1 MPPPKFLLK
10 EVYAMARM
18 LKLRYLGNDLK
29 FYIPDLDNLQEA
41 FYADTVSQAWEAL
54 FEGQSSPLM
63 PVNVGCAVN
72 ETLGGYVEYYQFVSA
87 MFGSGGHNTHNL
99 FMDKPISHDWDTS
112 WPGAVGTNG
121 VHMPP
126 TVNSPWVCPANGR
139 YAEFTQRS
147 DTSTGFIVY
156 NENGTRISES
166 LYQYLLFTESQTV
179 VCGITSWDSFR
190 NAATFNDAKEFC
202 SAVTLSN
209 SGARIWVRPNTAEEY
224 TFLHLLWDFVRPLPG
239 DEDDPTSDPEDESDD
254 PYSDDDSPYDPSDE
268 GGGDGDGDDP
278 YDPGDP
284 IPEPDVPD
292 ISIADSGL
300 VTIYTPTSGQLA
312 DLAAYL
318 WSNDFITSMVKELY
332 ADALDVIISLG
343 FLPFNVSHSGTKE
356 IKVGDRGTGILS
368 NYPSV
373 KYVKFDAGTITLKS
387 TLGAYIDY
395 APYTKGDIFIPF
407 VGYVPLDI
415 DAFMGHDISLKYI
428 CDLCTGSAV
437 AILKKDN
444 DVWQQFACNLLTQVP
459 LSAANYAQ
467 MYQTIIGAT
476 AILAGAGVAGA
487 AGIGGA
493 AVGGEAAEGA
503 QAIASQSGGAAKA
516 ASGIMSAAATKPQI
530 QKSNNLSLSAGL
542 LGNKKAFI
550 QLYRPNLALPDNQN
564 KFQGYP
570 SYIETVLSGCA
581 GYTRVSSVN
590 LAVSGATGS
599 ELSMIDSI
607 LKTGFIIGN
616 GSKPSGSGILLCQNK
631 SPAHQIKKDI
641 TKIAELSGTF
651 RDSVS
656 VINPTIRIEYN
667 DPVAFDYVY
676 VSHFGRWYFVEDITM
691 VRKDVMDISL
701 RVDVLETFAD
711 GILAN
716 KAIIDK
722 SASKYNLYL
731 NDDSLKMYQ
740 KPLIQQIEFPNAL
753 FAQHEWVLIVAGA

>member
-1 MPPPKFLLK
+1 
-10 EVYAMARM
+10 MARL
-18 LKLRYLGNDLK
+18 LKLRYMGIPINILIPEITDYSTAFSYTTAESAKDGIFDGLEDTRLTFQVGYATGNSVLTYRDYYNLIYAFCPNNQNIYCEAPSDHTWDVDWPTPCGENK
-29 FYIPDLDNLQEA
+29 ILIPPA
-41 FYADTVSQAWEAL
+41 VS
-54 FEGQSSPLM
+54 GQ
-63 PVNVGCAVN
+63 N
-72 ETLGGYVEYYQFVSA
+72 
-87 MFGSGGHNTHNL
+87 
-99 FMDKPISHDWDTS
+99 
-112 WPGAVGTNG
+112 
-121 VHMPP
+121 
-126 TVNSPWVCPANGR
+126 WVCPANGR
-139 YAEFTQRS
+139 YVEFSGVAASGTLKA
-147 DTSTGFIVY
+147 TVY
-156 NENGTRISES
+156 SENGSRI
-166 LYQYLLFTESQTV
+166 TP
-179 VCGITSWDSFR
+179 TSGTYTDGFSYIPGEIVTFGVDLEHWEEFR
-190 NAATFNDAKEFC
+190 NATDFATVLNYAHCVSITNTWDGKVR
-202 SAVTLSN
+202 AVNTNSN
-209 SGARIWVRPNTAEEY
+209 NNILRVIWELVRNIN
-224 TFLHLLWDFVRPLPG
+224 G
-239 DEDDPTSDPEDESDD
+239 EDDPTVDPEDESDD
-254 PYSDDDSPYDPSDE
+254 PYSDDDSPYDPSDT
-268 GGGDGDGDDP
+268 GGGDGEGDDP

-284 IPEPDVPD
+284 IPEPDVPN

-300 VTIYTPTSGQLA
+300 VTIYTPTAGQLA
-312 DLAAYL
+312 ELAAYL
-318 WSNDFITSMVKELY
+318 WSNDFITSMVKDLY

-343 FLPFNVSHSGTKE
+343 FVPFNVSHGGTRE
-356 IKVGDRGTGILS
+356 IKVGNRGTGILS
-368 NYPSV
+368 NYPAAN
-373 KYVKFDAGTITLKS
+373 YHKFDAGTISLKT

-395 APYTKGDIFIPF
+395 APYTKGDIYIPF

-415 DAFMGHDISLKYI
+415 DAFMGHSISLKYI

-476 AILAGAGVAGA
+476 AILAGAGIAGA

-550 QLYRPNLALPDNQN
+550 QLYRPNLALPANQN

-570 SYIETVLSGCA
+570 SYIELTLSECS
-581 GYTRVSSVN
+581 GYTRVSSCN
-590 LAVSGATGS
+590 LTIPGATGS

-607 LKTGFIIGN
+607 LKTGFIVGS
-616 GSKPSGSGILLCQNK
+616 GSKPTGSGILLCQNK
-631 SPAHQIKKDI
+631 SPAHQVKKDI
-641 TKIAELSGTF
+641 TKIAELTGTF

-656 VINPTIRIEYN
+656 VINPVIRIEYN

-691 VRKDVMDISL
+691 VRKNVMDVTL

-711 GILAN
+711 GILSN

-722 SASKYNLYL
+722 SANKYNLYL

-753 FAQHEWVLIVAGA
+753 FTQNEWVLIVSGS

>member
-1 MPPPKFLLK
+1 
-10 EVYAMARM
+10 MARM
-18 LKLRYLGNDLK
+18 LTLRYMGNDLK
-29 FYIPDLDNLQEA
+29 LYIPDFRPISTSKNNIQTLNEA
-41 FYADTVSQAWEAL
+41 WQWMGWEP
-54 FEGQSSPLM
+54 SSPNTPVVCGFANAQTQVGLTDYYVLM
-63 PVNVGCAVN
+63 RASVGDTGHKCKN
-72 ETLGGYVEYYQFVSA
+72 MYLPYQY
-87 MFGSGGHNTHNL
+87 N
-99 FMDKPISHDWDTS
+99 WDEA
-112 WPGAVGTNG
+112 WPEPCGENKILI
-121 VHMPP
+121 PP
-126 TVNSPWVCPANGR
+126 AHGNWTCPANGR
-139 YAEFTQRS
+139 YVQFTASGTITPGTTQS
-147 DTSTGFIVY
+147 CTANVYEEDDTIITMNSGGSSRQNNF
-156 NENGTRISES
+156 
-166 LYQYLLFTESQTV
+166 YLAAHNMVFTSVTD
-179 VCGITSWDSFR
+179 WDSFR
-190 NAATFNDAKEFC
+190 HAETFNDAKQYGAC
-202 SAVTLSN
+202 ISMTLSAL
-209 SGARIWVRPNTAEEY
+209 GIWVQPGSGNDFH
-224 TFLHLLWDFVRPLPG
+224 FLRILWDLTRAFGG
-239 DEDDPTSDPEDESDD
+239 DDDDPTTDPDDESDD
-254 PYSDDDSPYDPSDE
+254 PYSDDDSPYDPSDT

-284 IPEPDVPD
+284 IPEPDVPN

-300 VTIYTPTSGQLA
+300 VTIYTPTSNQLA
-312 DLAAYL
+312 SLASYL
-318 WSNDFITSMVKELY
+318 WSNDFITSMVKDLY

-343 FLPFNVSHSGTKE
+343 FVPFSVSAGGTRE
-356 IKVGDRGTGILS
+356 IKVGNRGTTIIS
-368 NYPSV
+368 NYPAAN
-373 KYVKFDAGTITLKS
+373 YHKFDAGTISLKT
-387 TLGAYIDY
+387 TLGAYIDF
-395 APYTKGDIFIPF
+395 APYTKGDIYIPF

-415 DAFMGHDISLKYI
+415 DAFMGHDITLKYI
-428 CDLCTGSAV
+428 VDLCTGSAV
-437 AILKKDN
+437 AILKKDS

-476 AILAGAGVAGA
+476 AVLAGAGVAGA

-570 SYIETVLSGCA
+570 SYIETALSDCS
-581 GYTRVSSVN
+581 GYTRVSSCN
-590 LAVSGATGS
+590 LTIAGATGS

-607 LKTGFIIGN
+607 LKTGFIVGA

-631 SPAHQIKKDI
+631 APAHQIKKEI
-641 TKIAELSGTF
+641 VKIAELTGTF

-667 DPVAFDYVY
+667 SPVAFDYVY

-691 VRKDVMDISL
+691 VRNNVMDISL

-753 FAQHEWVLIVAGA
+753 FSNHEWVLIVAGS

>member
-1 MPPPKFLLK
+1 
-10 EVYAMARM
+10 MAIVERL
-18 LKLRYLGNDLK
+18 LKLRYMGNDLK
-29 FYIPDLDNLQEA
+29 ILITNIDVPVTPYYQNIAEVIWNNTF
-41 FYADTVSQAWEAL
+41 
-54 FEGQSSPLM
+54 GGHSSPYMTSLCGYSTIETDVAYRDYYNLIGALVGGAGRSIQNMYFDANYGFDTMWPTPCGENKILM
-63 PVNVGCAVN
+63 PPRYGNW
-72 ETLGGYVEYYQFVSA
+72 T
-87 MFGSGGHNTHNL
+87 
-99 FMDKPISHDWDTS
+99 
-112 WPGAVGTNG
+112 
-121 VHMPP
+121 
-126 TVNSPWVCPANGR
+126 CPANGR
-139 YAEFTQRS
+139 YCVFGTAPTQGN
-147 DTSTGFIVY
+147 STTTAIVY
-156 NENGTRISES
+156 DEGGSRISEVET
-166 LYQYLLFTESQTV
+166 FTIPNGMIVLSGV
-179 VCGITSWDSFR
+179 NDWDAFR
-190 NAATFNDAKEFC
+190 SAQSFNDALAFTGT
-202 SAVTLSN
+202 VT
-209 SGARIWVRPNTAEEY
+209 VRNTALNPYVESGGG
-224 TFLHLLWDFVRPLPG
+224 TTKSLLRLIWDFVHKIPG
-239 DEDDPTSDPEDESDD
+239 DEDDPTIDPDDDSDD
-254 PYSDDDSPYDPSDE
+254 PYSDDDSPYTPSDT

-300 VTIYTPTSGQLA
+300 VTIYTPQTSQLSA
-312 DLAAYL
+312 LASYL
-318 WSNDFITSMVKELY
+318 WSNDFITSMVKQLY

-343 FLPFNVSHSGTKE
+343 FLPFNIPTAGVRN
-356 IKVGDRGTGILS
+356 IKVGDRDTGISS
-368 NYPSV
+368 NYPSER
-373 KYVKFDAGTITLKS
+373 YHKFDAGTISLKT

-428 CDLCTGSAV
+428 VDLCTGSAV
-437 AILKKDN
+437 AILKKDS
-444 DVWQQFACNLLTQVP
+444 DVWQQFSCNLLTQVP

-476 AILAGAGVAGA
+476 AVLAGAGVAGA

-503 QAIASQSGGAAKA
+503 QAIAAQSGGAAKA

-530 QKSNNLSLSAGL
+530 QKSNNLSLSSGL

-550 QLYRPNLALPDNQN
+550 QLYRPNLALPDQQN

-570 SYIETVLSGCA
+570 SYIETTLLECS
-581 GYTRVSSVN
+581 GYTRVSSCN
-590 LAVSGATGS
+590 LTIAGATGS

-607 LKTGFIIGN
+607 LKTGFIVGS

-641 TKIAELSGTF
+641 VKIAELSGTF

-667 DPVAFDYVY
+667 NPVAFDYVY

-691 VRKDVMDISL
+691 VRNNVMNISL

-711 GILAN
+711 GILSN

-753 FAQHEWVLIVAGA
+753 FSQHEWVLIVSGS

>member
-1 MPPPKFLLK
+1 
-10 EVYAMARM
+10 MARI
-18 LKLRYLGNDLK
+18 LKLRYMGNDIK
-29 FYIPDLDNLQEA
+29 FYIPSINAPDEPFFAESTGQVWNALYNEGSPNIPCLVGDSTDQTELQ
-41 FYADTVSQAWEAL
+41 YIDYY
-54 FEGQSSPLM
+54 
-63 PVNVGCAVN
+63 NVVN
-72 ETLGGYVEYYQFVSA
+72 ELVGA
-87 MFGSGGHNTHNL
+87 SGHELHNL
-99 FMDKPISHDWDTS
+99 YYAKHGDYDTQ
-112 WPGAVGTNG
+112 WPTPLGDNKILI
-121 VHMPP
+121 PP
-126 TVNSPWVCPANGR
+126 SVANQNWICPANGR
-139 YAEFTQRS
+139 YCEFGTAP
-147 DTSTGFIVY
+147 TTGNFNCDAIVY
-156 NENGTRISES
+156 KEDDTRLTDSIFK
-166 LYQYLLFTESQTV
+166 YLTIYSGQINLIGV
-179 VCGITSWDSFR
+179 NDWDNFR
-190 NAATFNDAKEFC
+190 NAATFNDAKQYC
-202 SAVTLSN
+202 KAVTVSLTTQGIYVQHIST
-209 SGARIWVRPNTAEEY
+209 GYGY
-224 TFLHLLWDFVRPLPG
+224 TLLRLIWDFVRPVEG
-239 DEDDPTSDPEDESDD
+239 DEDDPTTDADDESDD
-254 PYSDDDSPYDPSDE
+254 PYSDDDSPYDPSDI
-268 GGGDGDGDDP
+268 GGGDGDGDNP

-284 IPEPDVPD
+284 IPEPDLPN

-300 VTIYTPTSGQLA
+300 VTIYTPTAGQLA

-318 WSNDFITSMVKELY
+318 WSNDFITSMVKDLY

-343 FLPFNVSHSGTKE
+343 FVPFNVTHGGTRE
-356 IKVGDRGTGILS
+356 IKVGNRGTGILS
-368 NYPSV
+368 NYPAAN
-373 KYVKFDAGTITLKS
+373 YHKFDAGTISLKT

-395 APYTKGDIFIPF
+395 APYTKGDIYIPF

-415 DAFMGHDISLKYI
+415 DAFMGHTISLKYI
-428 CDLCTGSAV
+428 VDLCTGSAV
-437 AILKKDN
+437 AILKKDS

-476 AILAGAGVAGA
+476 AILAGAGIAGA

-550 QLYRPNLALPDNQN
+550 QLYRPNLALPANQN

-570 SYIETVLSGCA
+570 SYIELTLSECS
-581 GYTRVSSVN
+581 GYTRVSSCN
-590 LAVSGATGS
+590 LTIPGATGS

-607 LKTGFIIGN
+607 LKTGFIVGN
-616 GSKPSGSGILLCQNK
+616 GSKPTGSGILLCQNK
-631 SPAHQIKKDI
+631 SPAHQVKKDI
-641 TKIAELSGTF
+641 TKIAELTGTF

-667 DPVAFDYVY
+667 NPVAFDYVY
-676 VSHFGRWYFVEDITM
+676 ISHFGRWYFVEDVVM
-691 VRKDVMDISL
+691 VRKNVMDVSL

-711 GILAN
+711 GILSN

-753 FAQHEWVLIVAGA
+753 FTQNEWVLIVSGS

>member
-1 MPPPKFLLK
+1 
-10 EVYAMARM
+10 MARI
-18 LKLRYLGNDLK
+18 LKLRYMGNDLK
-29 FYIPDLDNLQEA
+29 FYIPSINAPETPYYSDVASEVISNA
-41 FYADTVSQAWEAL
+41 
-54 FEGQSSPLM
+54 FEGESSPLI
-63 PVNVGCAVN
+63 PTTVGHSIANNITNYNDYYDLIAAAVDEYSN
-72 ETLGGYVEYYQFVSA
+72 LYFSVCNDYDEEWPNPLGS
-87 MFGSGGHNTHNL
+87 NRIL
-99 FMDKPISHDWDTS
+99 I
-112 WPGAVGTNG
+112 
-121 VHMPP
+121 PP
-126 TVNSPWVCPANGR
+126 SYGNWECPANGR
-139 YAEFTQRS
+139 YCVFGNAPATAGTDS
-147 DTSTGFIVY
+147 TTADVYDKDDNHITVSTGGST
-156 NENGTRISES
+156 N
-166 LYQYLLFTESQTV
+166 YLQIPNNAIILIGV
-179 VCGITSWDSFR
+179 NDWDSFR
-190 NAATFNDAKEFC
+190 HAETFDEAKEYCGNVSFTAAN
-202 SAVTLSN
+202 SAYGSIAVGGNSSNGYTLL
-209 SGARIWVRPNTAEEY
+209 RLI
-224 TFLHLLWDFVRPLPG
+224 WDFVKALPG
-239 DEDDPTSDPEDESDD
+239 DDEDPTTDPADESDD
-254 PYSDDDSPYDPSDE
+254 PYSDDDSPYDPSDT

-278 YDPGDP
+278 YDPGDN
-284 IPEPDVPD
+284 ISEPDTPS

-300 VTIYTPTSGQLA
+300 ITIYTPTAAQLA
-312 DLAAYL
+312 DLARYL

-343 FLPFNVSHSGTKE
+343 FVPFNVPHGGTRE

-373 KYVKFDAGTITLKS
+373 KYVKFDAGTISLKT

-395 APYTKGDIFIPF
+395 APYTKGDIYIPF

-415 DAFMGHDISLKYI
+415 DAFMGHNITLKYI

-476 AILAGAGVAGA
+476 AILAGAGIAGA

-550 QLYRPNLALPDNQN
+550 QLYRPNLALPNNQN

-570 SYIETVLSGCA
+570 SYIEVTLSECS
-581 GYTRVSSVN
+581 GYTRVSSCN
-590 LAVSGATGS
+590 LSIPGATGS

-607 LKTGFIIGN
+607 LKTGFIVGS

-631 SPAHQIKKDI
+631 SPAHQVKKDI
-641 TKIAELSGTF
+641 TKITELTGTF

-667 DPVAFDYVY
+667 NPVGFDYVY
-676 VSHFGRWYFVEDITM
+676 ISDFGRWYFVEDITM
-691 VRKDVMDISL
+691 VRKNVMDVTL

-711 GILAN
+711 GILSN

-753 FAQHEWVLIVAGA
+753 FTQNEWVLIVSGS

>member
-1 MPPPKFLLK
+1 
-10 EVYAMARM
+10 MARI
-18 LKLRYLGNDLK
+18 LKLRYLGNDIK
-29 FYIPDLDNLQEA
+29 FYIPSINVPQYDA
-41 FYADTVSQAWEAL
+41 FFETADECWAAL
-54 FEGQSSPLM
+54 YDESSPMIPALTGASGNNNQM
-63 PVNVGCAVN
+63 EYIDYYDMMRALVGDNGHKLNNFYFDNPGDYDVMWPEPAGENKIVLPPAV
-72 ETLGGYVEYYQFVSA
+72 
-87 MFGSGGHNTHNL
+87 SGQ
-99 FMDKPISHDWDTS
+99 D
-112 WPGAVGTNG
+112 
-121 VHMPP
+121 
-126 TVNSPWVCPANGR
+126 WVCPANGR
-139 YAEFTQRS
+139 KCVWGTGDATIEAKIYTEDDQLITTNT
-147 DTSTGFIVY
+147 DGSTY
-156 NENGTRISES
+156 NIEIWKGTIS
-166 LYQYLLFTESQTV
+166 LIGV
-179 VCGITSWDSFR
+179 NDWDGFR
-190 NAATFNDAKEFC
+190 NAATFNDAKQYC
-202 SAVTLSN
+202 ARAAVTISTRGIYITPLGN
-209 SGARIWVRPNTAEEY
+209 PNGFT
-224 TFLHLLWDFVRPLPG
+224 LLRWIWDFVRPIEG
-239 DEDDPTSDPEDESDD
+239 DTEDPTTDADDDSDD
-254 PYSDDDSPYDPSDE
+254 PYSDDDSPYDPSDI

-284 IPEPDVPD
+284 IPEPDLPN

-300 VTIYTPTSGQLA
+300 VTIYTPSAGQLS

-318 WSNDFITSMVKELY
+318 WSNDFITSMVKDLY

-343 FLPFNVSHSGTKE
+343 FVPFNVTHGGTRE
-356 IKVGDRGTGILS
+356 IKVGNRGTGILS
-368 NYPSV
+368 NYPAAN
-373 KYVKFDAGTITLKS
+373 YHKFDAGTISLKT

-395 APYTKGDIFIPF
+395 APYTKGDIYIPF

-415 DAFMGHDISLKYI
+415 DAFMGHNITLKYI

-437 AILKKDN
+437 AILKRDN
-444 DVWQQFACNLLTQVP
+444 DVWQQFSCNLLTQVP

-476 AILAGAGVAGA
+476 AILAGAGIAGA

-570 SYIETVLSGCA
+570 SYIELTLSECS
-581 GYTRVSSVN
+581 GYTRVSSCN
-590 LAVSGATGS
+590 LSIPGATGS

-607 LKTGFIIGN
+607 LKTGFIV
-616 GSKPSGSGILLCQNK
+616 GSGAKPSGSGILLCQNK

-641 TKIAELSGTF
+641 TKITELSGTF

-667 DPVAFDYVY
+667 NPVAFDYVY
-676 VSHFGRWYFVEDITM
+676 ISHFGRWYFVENVVM
-691 VRKDVMDISL
+691 VRKNVMDISL

-711 GILAN
+711 GILSN

-753 FAQHEWVLIVAGA
+753 FTQNEWVLIVSGS

>member
-1 MPPPKFLLK
+1 MERELL
-10 EVYAMARM
+10 
-18 LKLRYLGNDLK
+18 LRYMGNPLK
-29 FYIPDLDNLQEA
+29 ILITDINVPATAYYSQV
-41 FYADTVSQAWEAL
+41 ADVVWQNTFGGHSSPNMLALAGYSVSQ
-54 FEGQSSPLM
+54 S
-63 PVNVGCAVN
+63 
-72 ETLGGYVEYYQFVSA
+72 TLGWNEYYNMIGALTGTASR
-87 MFGSGGHNTHNL
+87 NLHNL
-99 FMDKPISHDWDTS
+99 YFDANYDWDTL
-112 WPGAVGTNG
+112 WPTPCGENKILI
-121 VHMPP
+121 PP
-126 TVNSPWVCPANGR
+126 AYGDWVCPANGR
-139 YAEFTQRS
+139 YVRFGNAPTQGNDS
-147 DTSTGFIVY
+147 TTATVYDDNDNQITQSTGGSSNFLVIPRQQLNLMGVTDWQAFR
-156 NENGTRISES
+156 EAET
-166 LYQYLLFTESQTV
+166 FTEAMTHAGIVQCTV
-179 VCGITSWDSFR
+179 EAQGIHVERGVSTANTLLRVIWD
-190 NAATFNDAKEFC
+190 
-202 SAVTLSN
+202 L
-209 SGARIWVRPNTAEEY
+209 VR
-224 TFLHLLWDFVRPLPG
+224 VLPG
-239 DEDDPTSDPEDESDD
+239 DDEDPTTEPSDD
-254 PYSDDDSPYDPSDE
+254 PYSGDDSPYAPSDV

-284 IPEPDVPD
+284 IPEPDLPN

-300 VTIYTPTSGQLA
+300 ITIYTPTSGQLA

-318 WSNDFITSMVKELY
+318 WSNDFVTSMVKELY

-343 FLPFNVSHSGTKE
+343 FVPFSVTAGGTRE
-356 IKVGDRGTGILS
+356 IKVGNRGTNIIS
-368 NYPSV
+368 NYPTAN
-373 KYVKFDAGTITLKS
+373 YHKFDAGTISLKT

-395 APYTKGDIFIPF
+395 APYTKGDIYIPF

-415 DAFMGHDISLKYI
+415 DAFMGHDITLKYI
-428 CDLCTGSAV
+428 VDLCTGSAV

-444 DVWQQFACNLLTQVP
+444 DVWQQFSCNLLTQVP

-476 AILAGAGVAGA
+476 AILAGAGIAGA

-503 QAIASQSGGAAKA
+503 QAIAAQSGGAAKA

-550 QLYRPNLALPDNQN
+550 QLYRPNLALPTSQHA
-564 KFQGYP
+564 FQGYP
-570 SYIETVLSGCA
+570 SYIELSLSECS
-581 GYTRVSSVN
+581 GYTRVSSCN
-590 LAVSGATGS
+590 LSIPGATGS

-607 LKTGFIIGN
+607 LKTGFIVGN
-616 GSKPSGSGILLCQNK
+616 GSKPTGSGILLCQNK
-631 SPAHQIKKDI
+631 SPAHQVKKDI

-691 VRKDVMDISL
+691 VRKNVMDVSL
-701 RVDVLETFAD
+701 RVDVLETFAA
-711 GILAN
+711 GILSN

-753 FAQHEWVLIVAGA
+753 FTNNEWVLIVSGS

>member
-1 MPPPKFLLK
+1 
-10 EVYAMARM
+10 MART
-18 LKLRYLGNDLK
+18 LLLRYLGNDIK
-29 FYIPDLDNLQEA
+29 IFIPDIVDDA
-41 FYADTVSQAWEAL
+41 
-54 FEGQSSPLM
+54 EGYYETSESAYNTIFRGSSSPNMLTQ
-63 PVNVGCAVN
+63 VGYAAN
-72 ETLGGYVEYYQFVSA
+72 QTIGAYHDYYAFVSS
-87 MFGSGGHNTHNL
+87 FVGPYGGSNRNIYTDMPSDHT
-99 FMDKPISHDWDTS
+99 WDEE
-112 WPGAVGTNG
+112 WPGDDVLGTNKILL
-121 VHMPP
+121 PP
-126 TVNSPWVCPANGR
+126 NVSAPWVCPKNGR
-139 YAEFTQRS
+139 FC
-147 DTSTGFIVY
+147 DFSTLTATNINAIVKTEN
-156 NENGTRISES
+156 NERV
-166 LYQYLLFTESQTV
+166 TET
-179 VCGITSWDSFR
+179 GYDYITLSPSSVYVFGVLDWDSFR
-190 NAATFNDAKEFC
+190 TAATFNDAMQYCKAYRVVN
-202 SAVTLSN
+202 SSN
-209 SGARIWVRPNTAEEY
+209 DRIWVSGITQGQ
-224 TFLHLLWDFVRPLPG
+224 TFLRVIYDFVRAFGG
-239 DEDDPTSDPEDESDD
+239 DTDDPTTDPADESDD
-254 PYSDDDSPYDPSDE
+254 PYSDDDSPYDPSDT

-284 IPEPDVPD
+284 IPEPDVPN

-300 VTIYTPTSGQLA
+300 VTIYTPSSGQLA
-312 DLAAYL
+312 ALASYL

-343 FLPFNVSHSGTKE
+343 FLPFNIPTAGVKNIT
-356 IKVGDRGTGILS
+356 VGDRDTGISS
-368 NYPSV
+368 NYPSER
-373 KYVKFDAGTITLKS
+373 YHKFDAGTISLKT

-395 APYTKGDIFIPF
+395 APYTKGDIYIPF

-415 DAFMGHDISLKYI
+415 DAFMGHNITLKYI

-467 MYQTIIGAT
+467 MYQTIISAT
-476 AILAGAGVAGA
+476 AILAGAGIAGA

-570 SYIETVLSGCA
+570 SYIELTLSECS
-581 GYTRVSSVN
+581 GYTRVSSCN
-590 LAVSGATGS
+590 LSVPGATGS

-607 LKTGFIIGN
+607 LKTGFIVGN

-641 TKIAELSGTF
+641 SKITELSGTF

-667 DPVAFDYVY
+667 NPVAFDYVY
-676 VSHFGRWYFVEDITM
+676 ISHFGRWYFVEDVVM
-691 VRKDVMDISL
+691 VRKNVMDISL

-753 FAQHEWVLIVAGA
+753 FTNNEWVLIVAGS

>member
-1 MPPPKFLLK
+1 
-10 EVYAMARM
+10 MARI
-18 LKLRYLGNDLK
+18 LKLRYLGNDIK
-29 FYIPDLDNLQEA
+29 FYIPSINVPQYDTFFET
-41 FYADTVSQAWEAL
+41 ADACWQALYED
-54 FEGQSSPLM
+54 SSPMIPALTGASGNNTEM
-63 PVNVGCAVN
+63 TYIDYYNMMRALVGDN
-72 ETLGGYVEYYQFVSA
+72 
-87 MFGSGGHNTHNL
+87 GHKLNN
-99 FMDKPISHDWDTS
+99 FYFDNPGDYDTM
-112 WPGAVGTNG
+112 WPEPAGENKIIL
-121 VHMPP
+121 PP
-126 TVNSPWVCPANGR
+126 TVSGQDWVCPANGR
-139 YAEFTQRS
+139 KCVWGSGS
-147 DTSTGFIVY
+147 DGTIEAKIYSEDDQLITTNGNGSTY
-156 NENGTRISES
+156 NMEIWKGVIS
-166 LYQYLLFTESQTV
+166 LIGV
-179 VCGITSWDSFR
+179 NDWDGFR
-190 NAATFNDAKEFC
+190 NAATFNDAKQYC
-202 SAVTLSN
+202 ARAAITISTRGIYVMGIGNPNGYTLL
-209 SGARIWVRPNTAEEY
+209 RWI
-224 TFLHLLWDFVRPLPG
+224 WDFVRPIEG
-239 DEDDPTSDPEDESDD
+239 DTDDPTTDADDDSDD
-254 PYSDDDSPYDPSDE
+254 PYSDDDSPYDPSDI
-268 GGGDGDGDDP
+268 GGGDGEGDDP

-284 IPEPDVPD
+284 IPEPDLPN

-300 VTIYTPTSGQLA
+300 VTIYTPTAGQLA

-318 WSNDFITSMVKELY
+318 WSNDFITSMVKDLY

-343 FLPFNVSHSGTKE
+343 FVPFNVTHGGTRE
-356 IKVGDRGTGILS
+356 IKVGNRGTGILS
-368 NYPSV
+368 NYPAAN
-373 KYVKFDAGTITLKS
+373 YHKFDAGTISLKT

-395 APYTKGDIFIPF
+395 APYTKGDIYIPF

-415 DAFMGHDISLKYI
+415 DAFMGHSISLKYI
-428 CDLCTGSAV
+428 VDLCTGSAV

-476 AILAGAGVAGA
+476 AILAGAGIAGA

-550 QLYRPNLALPDNQN
+550 QLYRPNLALPANQN

-570 SYIETVLSGCA
+570 SYIEVTLSECS
-581 GYTRVSSVN
+581 GYTRVSSCN
-590 LAVSGATGS
+590 LTIPGATGS

-607 LKTGFIIGN
+607 LKTGFIVGS
-616 GSKPSGSGILLCQNK
+616 GSKPTGSGILLCQNK
-631 SPAHQIKKDI
+631 SPAHQVKKDI
-641 TKIAELSGTF
+641 TKIAELTGTF

-667 DPVAFDYVY
+667 NPVGFDYVY
-676 VSHFGRWYFVEDITM
+676 ISDFGRWYFVEDISM
-691 VRKDVMDISL
+691 VRKNVMDVTL
-701 RVDVLETFAD
+701 RADVLETFAD
-711 GILAN
+711 GILSN

-753 FAQHEWVLIVAGA
+753 FTQNEWVLIVSGS